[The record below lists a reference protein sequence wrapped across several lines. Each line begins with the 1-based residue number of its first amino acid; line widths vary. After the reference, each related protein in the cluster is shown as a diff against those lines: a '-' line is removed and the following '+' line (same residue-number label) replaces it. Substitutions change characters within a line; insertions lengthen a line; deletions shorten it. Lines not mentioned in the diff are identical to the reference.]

1 MRFRVLGPVTAE
13 RDGGRVPLTAPLVRS
28 LLGVLLVDA
37 GRPVAEARLVEA
49 LWGQSPPASMKASLQ
64 NHVLRLRRLLG
75 AGGAERVRRSPDGYL
90 IQVGPGELDL
100 HEFEEL
106 RRCGA
111 EELQAGQWQSAA
123 DALSRALALWRG
135 DPLADALPAA
145 RDEAGIEQLREARLQ
160 AWEQLAQARLRLG
173 SYDQVAADFAPLVR
187 EHPWREAAHGY
198 LMHALHGVGRQAD
211 ALAVYQQLRANLVCE
226 LGVEPSAPVAELHR
240 RILAADPSLTE
251 PARSGAVGAAAGTI
265 SPDPR
270 TDTAASPPGP
280 GLLNQLPPRI
290 EYFTGRADVLAILN
304 GHLCGDS
311 ADGAGARLIT
321 IVGTAGAGKTA
332 LAVQWAAKVALRFP
346 NGCLYADLRGFDP
359 GLVPALS
366 PEQVLRGF
374 LRALG
379 VSSARIPSEQA
390 GQTALFRSLTAGR
403 PLLVVLDNARDAE
416 QVRPLLSGAPGSL
429 TIVTSRDRLTGL
441 VALNGARPVPL
452 DLLTPEE
459 AVALLLRRLGDQY
472 AGCEPAAVA
481 DLAELCARL
490 PLALN
495 IAAARIATA
504 SHLPLADFTGQL
516 RAADERLT
524 ALDAG
529 DPAASVRAVFSWS
542 YRQLSPE
549 AARVFR
555 LTALHPGPDI
565 AVAAVASLAGL
576 PVRRARTLLTELV
589 GAHLVAEPLPGRYA
603 FHDLL
608 RAYAGEQAAAVD
620 EGTDRAGA
628 VRRMLDHYV
637 HTAAAAHHVINPAY
651 RAVPLEEIDP
661 RAVAET
667 FDDMA
672 PAAAWQLAERAA
684 LAGVAAVAAGY
695 GYDGHIWRLSNAVTL
710 FLDSRGD
717 WQLLAELM
725 EQAVVAAGRSGD
737 PGVRALAH
745 SNAAQA
751 RWRLGDSTGA
761 LAHLDRA
768 RDLWHELDDRSET
781 ANVERIAANI
791 HGDDGRHV
799 EELEHARA
807 AVAASRQG
815 GSVLSLAMSYA
826 ALAWACL
833 RNGQYQLA
841 LDHAREAVELY
852 RQAGYR
858 TGEAGALDTMAQ
870 ACYLMDRVEE
880 SLVRF
885 QQAEAVAVDAGNRVY
900 QVRTLVRISTAQR
913 VLGDEDSADRH
924 MRRALEITREMG
936 LAIDDVV
943 REALRV
949 MDRRPRGAQPA
960 PDRSSDTEPFQ
971 SAHRSG
977 DGRAVVG

>member
-1 MRFRVLGPVTAE
+1 MLGPVTAE
-13 RDGGRVPLTAPLVRS
+13 RDGERVPLNAQMVRS

-37 GRPVAEARLVEA
+37 GQPVAEARLVEA
-49 LWGQSPPASMKASLQ
+49 LWGQNPPASVKASLR
-64 NHVLRLRRLLG
+64 NHVLRLRRLLDAGG

-100 HEFEEL
+100 HEFDEL
-106 RRCGA
+106 RLFGA
-111 EELQAGQWQSAA
+111 RELRGGQWQSAA

-135 DPLADALPAA
+135 DPLADAVPA
-145 RDEAGIEQLREARLQ
+145 RDEAGIEQLREVRLQ

-173 SYDQVAADFAPLVR
+173 SYDQVVADFAPLVR
-187 EHPWREAAHGY
+187 EHPWREAAHGH
-198 LMHALHGVGRQAD
+198 LMHALHGAGRQAD
-211 ALAVYQQLRANLVCE
+211 ALAVYQQLRANLVGE

-240 RILAADPSLTE
+240 RILAADPSLTVV
-251 PARSGAVGAAAGTI
+251 ARSGAVGAAAGTV
-265 SPDPR
+265 SPNPR
-270 TDTAASPPGP
+270 TDSAESPSGP
-280 GLLNQLPPRI
+280 GVLNQLPPRI
-290 EYFTGRADVLAILN
+290 EYFTGRADVLAVLN
-304 GHLCGDS
+304 GHLCGDG
-311 ADGAGARLIT
+311 AGGAGARLVT

-332 LAVQWAAKVALRFP
+332 LAVQWAAELAPRFP
-346 NGCLYADLRGFDP
+346 YGCLYADLRGFDP
-359 GLVPALS
+359 GPGPAVS

-379 VSSARIPSEQA
+379 LSSARIPSEPT

-441 VALNGARPVPL
+441 VALDGARPVPL
-452 DLLTPEE
+452 DLLTPGE
-459 AVALLLRRLGDQY
+459 AVALLVRRLGDQH
-472 AGCEPAAVA
+472 AGCEPAAVV

-504 SHLPLADFTGQL
+504 SHLPLADFTEQL
-516 RAADERLT
+516 RATGERLT

-542 YRQLSPE
+542 YRQLSSE

-565 AVAAVASLAGL
+565 SVAAVASLAGL
-576 PVRRARTLLTELV
+576 PVRRARSLLTELV
-589 GAHLVAEPLPGRYA
+589 GAHLVAEPVPGRYA

-608 RAYAGEQAAAVD
+608 RVYAGEQAAAVD
-620 EGTDRAGA
+620 EAGDRAGA

-637 HTAAAAHHVINPAY
+637 HTAAAAHRVMNPVY

-667 FDDMA
+667 FDDVA
-672 PAAAWQLAERAA
+672 PAAEWQLAERAA
-684 LAGVAAVAAGY
+684 LAGLVAVAAGY
-695 GYDGHIWRLSNAVTL
+695 GYDGHIWRLADAVAL

-725 EQAVVAAGRSGD
+725 ERAVVAAGRSGD
-737 PGVRALAH
+737 PGVHAEAH
-745 SNAAQA
+745 CDAAQA

-761 LAHLDRA
+761 LAHLDEA
-768 RDLWHELDDRSET
+768 RDLRRELDDRT
-781 ANVERIAANI
+781 GMAHVERVAANI

-807 AVAASRQG
+807 AVVASRQG
-815 GSVLSLAMSYA
+815 GSAVSLAASYGT
-826 ALAWACL
+826 LAWAYI

-841 LDHAREAVELY
+841 LDHAREAVELN

-858 TGEAGALDTMAQ
+858 IGESGALDTMAQ

-880 SLVRF
+880 SLVGF

-900 QVRTLVRISTAQR
+900 QVRTLVRISTAHR
-913 VLGDEDSADRH
+913 ALGDEDSADRS
-924 MRRALEITREMG
+924 MRRALEVAQELG
-936 LAIDDVV
+936 LVIEDVV

-949 MDRRPRGAQPA
+949 MDRRP
-960 PDRSSDTEPFQ
+960 
-971 SAHRSG
+971 
-977 DGRAVVG
+977 